1 MRFDKTF
8 NTLSLPLPVLGDIL
22 VVQPAF
28 IFPKADTTT
37 NTTTITTITNTSSGG
52 GETADTAEDLK
63 AGSNYLL
70 GFALCIFAAA
80 TCAVS
85 NVLNVRINQSNER
98 VTTAHLLLMSGVFSV
113 LLALASTVFLPNR
126 LLTDPYSLPPSS
138 ALALPVAAV
147 MTLLAF
153 WFVTLA
159 VTITHRPTLISMLRS
174 TEIILSLLTESV
186 WWGHPPHYLSVLGS
200 LLVTKTALSTL
211 SDH

>member
-1 MRFDKTF
+1 M
-8 NTLSLPLPVLGDIL
+8 
-22 VVQPAF
+22 VQPSF
-28 IFPKADTTT
+28 LFPSPAH
-37 NTTTITTITNTSSGG
+37 NTSTSSGG
-52 GETADTAEDLK
+52 GGGLTPLTAEDLK
-63 AGSNYLL
+63 QDSDNYLL
-70 GFALCIFAAA
+70 GVALSLFAAA
-80 TCAVS
+80 TCAAS
-85 NVLNVRINQSNER
+85 NVMNVKITQSNEA
-98 VTTAHLLLMSGVFSV
+98 VTTGHLVLVAGLFSV
-113 LLALASTVFLPNR
+113 LLPLLSSVFLPNR
-126 LLTDPYSLPPSS
+126 LLTAPQSLPLSS